1 MLNTLKA
8 IPAKVWL
15 LVAAHCVTDLSQG
28 SLLVALPY
36 LKAKFALSYAE
47 VGLLVLIQNLTSS
60 VSQPIFGY
68 FSDKYPRPWLIPIG
82 CLLSGIAMLVSL
94 LSPSYYLLHIST
106 ALCGLGIAAFHPEAA
121 KLANRYSGAAKG
133 KGVSLFVV
141 GGNGGFALGSL
152 FMAVL
157 LSNDAL
163 PKAIYLI
170 PFIAIFYPLY
180 KLAVQVPVSDTH
192 AKASASPLRHSLTWP
207 LAALLGVVLSRS
219 TISAGVTTF
228 LPLYYISYLHGSELY
243 ASSLLTVFLAAG
255 AIGTLGG
262 GILSDRYGSKRIMLW
277 SILPISLLLYLFK
290 ITAGIGVFVILALT
304 SALLSCA
311 FSSTLVLA
319 QQMMPGNIAIA
330 SGLTIGLSVGLGAM
344 GVVALGKIADLWS
357 MPVVFDVLAFL
368 PLLGFLLTLYV
379 TEPEN
384 KHSNYVTAKT

>member
-1 MLNTLKA
+1 
-8 IPAKVWL
+8 
-15 LVAAHCVTDLSQG
+15 
-28 SLLVALPY
+28 
-36 LKAKFALSYAE
+36 
-47 VGLLVLIQNLTSS
+47 
-60 VSQPIFGY
+60 
-68 FSDKYPRPWLIPIG
+68 
-82 CLLSGIAMLVSL
+82 MLVSL

-121 KLANRYSGAAKG
+121 KLANRYSGTAKG

-152 FMAVL
+152 LMALL
-157 LSNDAL
+157 LSNEAL
-163 PKAIYLI
+163 PKTLYLI
-170 PFIAIFYPLY
+170 PFIAIFFPLY
-180 KLAVQVPVSDTH
+180 KLAAQVPGSAAH
-192 AKASASPLRHSLTWP
+192 KKAGTSPLRQSFTWP

-290 ITAGIGVFVILALT
+290 ITAGFEVFVILALT

-319 QQMMPGNIAIA
+319 QQMMPENIAIA

-379 TEPEN
+379 TEPE
-384 KHSNYVTAKT
+384 KHSNYVTVKT

>member
-8 IPAKVWL
+8 IPGKVWL

-47 VGLLVLIQNLTSS
+47 IGLLVLIQNLTSS

-68 FSDKYPRPWLIPIG
+68 FSDKYPRPWLIPVG
-82 CLLSGIAMLVSL
+82 CLLSGVAMLVSL

-121 KLANRYSGAAKG
+121 KLANRYSGTAKG

-152 FMAVL
+152 FMALL
-157 LSNDAL
+157 LSNETL
-163 PKAIYLI
+163 PKIIYLI

-180 KLAVQVPVSDTH
+180 KLAAQVPLSD
-192 AKASASPLRHSLTWP
+192 ARPKSATNPLRQSFTWP

-290 ITAGIGVFVILALT
+290 ITAGFEVFVILALT

-368 PLLGFLLTLYV
+368 PLLGFMLTLYV
-379 TEPEN
+379 TEPE
-384 KHSNYVTAKT
+384 KHSNYITVKT